1 MVQWVRDPATRAKQ
15 QLHRI
20 RAKRGVGGEF
30 PGGEKGWKKQTAC
43 GLKNDVNFVT
53 VERSSLVR
61 KNERVHIEREWEKSR
76 HNHDFDAKCFV
87 FSLSKFEREL
97 K

>member
-1 MVQWVRDPATRAKQ
+1 MVQWVQDPATRAKQ

-53 VERSSLVR
+53 VEGRLLYGRMSECTLNVSG
-61 KNERVHIEREWEKSR
+61 KNLDIITTSMPNVSFFLFR
-76 HNHDFDAKCFV
+76 N
-87 FSLSKFEREL
+87 SKES
-97 K
+97 